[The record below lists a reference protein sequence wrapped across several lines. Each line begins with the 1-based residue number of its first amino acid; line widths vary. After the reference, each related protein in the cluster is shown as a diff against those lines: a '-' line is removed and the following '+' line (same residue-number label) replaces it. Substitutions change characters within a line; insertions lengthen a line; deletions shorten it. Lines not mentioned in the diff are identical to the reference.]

1 MSELRELCFRYTNLI
16 DKDIEII
23 ENINKTIQF
32 IADSAGCDVFI
43 DCPTSHNDEAIVVAE
58 AKPTNKA
65 SLYKEKVVGKLA
77 IRQNEPAVL
86 RAIDIG
92 MSGRNIKGI
101 TQEHIKVKQSVEPI
115 TNNEGKVIAILIIEE
130 DVTENLDNDRKI
142 EILSEANEELATQI
156 AQNYEKDRYITHYIN
171 EAILIFDEYGILK
184 FKNNGADLIYKKLG
198 YNEDILGMLFSN
210 LSVTNLLFDDVI
222 ADCSIDVQEVTIAGM
237 CLQIKYIVQSNKAL
251 NLIVIIKDVT
261 DMKQK
266 EKELILKSVAIK
278 EIHHRVKNNL
288 QTIASLL
295 RLQSRRVDSEE
306 FQIAMNESINRIL
319 SIAATHEILSKVG
332 IDEVN
337 IKEVINGIK
346 YNMVVFEKSDK
357 VNLNMNISGDDIKI
371 DSDNATSIALVVNE
385 IIQNA
390 IKHAFHGRSEGEI
403 SIIIERGDT
412 YSTVS
417 IIDNGVGFNVNNVSN
432 NSLGLMIVKSLVYD
446 KLKGNLNIY
455 SNNEGTKVVFDF
467 KN

>member
-1 MSELRELCFRYTNLI
+1 MSELRELCLKHTNLT

-32 IADSAGCDVFI
+32 IADTTGCDVFI
-43 DCPTSHNDEAIVVAE
+43 DSPTLHKDEAIVVAE
-58 AKPTNKA
+58 AKPTNND

-77 IRQNEPAVL
+77 LRQNEPAVL

-115 TNNEGKVIAILIIEE
+115 TNNEGNVIAILIIEE
-130 DVTENLDNDRKI
+130 DVTEDFENDRKI
-142 EILSEANEELATQI
+142 EILSEVNEELTVQMAEK
-156 AQNYEKDRYITHYIN
+156 YEKDSNITNYVN
-171 EAILIFDEYGILK
+171 DAILIFDEHGILK
-184 FKNNGADLIYKKLG
+184 LKNSEADLLYKKLG
-198 YNEDILGMLFSN
+198 YKDDIINMSFQNLCLTNQMFEDVVSDYNISEH
-210 LSVTNLLFDDVI
+210 DVEI
-222 ADCSIDVQEVTIAGM
+222 ADM
-237 CLQIKYIVQSNKAL
+237 CLQIKHIVQNNRVLKL
-251 NLIVIIKDVT
+251 VVIIKDVT
-261 DMKQK
+261 YIKQK
-266 EKELILKSVAIK
+266 EKELVLKSVAIK

-295 RLQSRRVDSEE
+295 RLQSRRVNSEE

-319 SIAATHEILSKVG
+319 SIAATHEILSREG
-332 IDEVN
+332 IDKVN

-346 YNMVVFEKSDK
+346 YNMVVFEKRDSI
-357 VNLNMNISGDDIKI
+357 NLNFKISGDDIMI
-371 DSDNATSIALVVNE
+371 NSDSATSIALVVNE

-390 IKHAFHGRSEGEI
+390 IKHAFQGRSEGEI
-403 SIIIERGDT
+403 SIVVERGDT

-417 IIDNGVGFNVNNVSN
+417 IIDNGIGFDVDNVSK
-432 NSLGLMIVKSLVYD
+432 NSLGLMIVRSLVYD
-446 KLKGNLNIY
+446 KLKGNLSIY
-455 SNNEGTKVVFDF
+455 SDAEGTKVVFDF